1 MKTKKIKQVVLFSRE
16 QTKEY
21 LQITQPTLRKWTQAG
36 MLKAYSLGGRIYYKL
51 HEILEALEEVKPYN
65 QTPHG

>member
-1 MKTKKIKQVVLFSRE
+1 MKQKKKNNHVILFSRE

-36 MLKAYSLGGRIYYKL
+36 LLKAYRLGGRIYYKL
-51 HEILEALEEVKPYN
+51 HEILDALEEVKII
-65 QTPHG
+65 